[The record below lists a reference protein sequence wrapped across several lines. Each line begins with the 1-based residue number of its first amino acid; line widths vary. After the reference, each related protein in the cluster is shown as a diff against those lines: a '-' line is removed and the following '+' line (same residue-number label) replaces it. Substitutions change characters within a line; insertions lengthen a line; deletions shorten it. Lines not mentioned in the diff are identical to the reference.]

1 MHQLVQQLLLR
12 LDRTWT
18 VLDLLLVL
26 LLRLQLLC
34 QHPLLLVHVL

>member
-1 MHQLVQQLLLR
+1 MHQLVQQLLLC

-18 VLDLLLVL
+18 VLDLLLVV

>member
-1 MHQLVQQLLLR
+1 MHHLVQQLLLC

-18 VLDLLLVL
+18 VLDLLLVV